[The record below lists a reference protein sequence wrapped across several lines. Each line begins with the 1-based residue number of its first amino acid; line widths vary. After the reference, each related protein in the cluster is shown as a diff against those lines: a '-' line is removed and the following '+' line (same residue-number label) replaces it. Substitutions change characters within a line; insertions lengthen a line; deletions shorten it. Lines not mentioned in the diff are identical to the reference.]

1 MVKMTPDKTDKKD
14 KKGEPLE
21 VLTATELDQAR
32 CAAVLARYLPL
43 GEEKAEAWAEMLCRR
58 RSAPLPG
65 EADSG

>member
-43 GEEKAEAWAEMLCRR
+43 GE
-58 RSAPLPG
+58 
-65 EADSG
+65 